1 MGENKLNMNT
11 KVIAEVANSHQGKL
25 AAAIELANQSIKSG
39 AHAIK
44 FQIYSANELM
54 HPKHKRYSHFDKQ
67 SFSSQEWR
75 QIFKKIKKRGAKI
88 YCDVFGE
95 NSFDIAKKNN
105 VDGFKIHS
113 SDLINRNLLEKI
125 AQVGNKEV
133 FLSTGGSTL
142 NEISYA
148 VRILKK
154 NKIKPVLMHGYQN
167 YPTVI
172 EDTNL
177 NRIGYFKKIFNNSCK
192 YGYQDHIAGDDE
204 MNFITPF
211 VSMSYGLDYI
221 EKHVTLN
228 RSKKGIDYYS
238 SIEPKQLKD
247 FVTKIKKVNKIFG
260 NKIINFS
267 KSEKK
272 YRKEVKKIWFCK
284 SKLKKGKILS
294 KDHFEMKRP
303 FNNKILPTFIENF
316 TNFKTITALEHN
328 ESFTRDK
335 IKLGVT
341 AVILARL
348 HSKRLN
354 QKAIKEINGE
364 TSIQHLI
371 KRLKYSKK
379 INNIVL
385 ATTKKSE
392 DLKLCKIAKANG
404 IKFFRGDEK
413 NVLKRMLSAAN
424 LFKNDLVIRVTGDDI
439 LIDPHYVDKLVNYHS
454 SNNFEYSNN
463 KLLPGGTEVEIFN
476 KELLKLLLKIIPNN
490 DQTEYLTYYISK
502 NSDQFNVG
510 SFPIKKI
517 HRSKKSLTLDT
528 TNDYLF
534 LKKFL
539 TKMSLKNKR
548 YSYNMDDVIN
558 FLKKNNKKK
567 NPVFKEEKIDT
578 NLQWQILN

>member
-1 MGENKLNMNT
+1 MNT
-11 KVIAEVANSHQGKL
+11 KVIAEVANSHQGKV
-25 AAAIELANQSIKSG
+25 ATAIELANQSIESG
-39 AHAIK
+39 ADAVK
-44 FQIYSANELM
+44 FQIYSANELL
-54 HPKHKRYSHFDKQ
+54 HPKHKRYVHFDKL
-67 SFSSQEWR
+67 SFSSKEWR
-75 QIFKKIKKRGAKI
+75 QIFKKVKKKGAKI
-88 YCDVFGE
+88 FCDVFGE
-95 NSFDIAKKNN
+95 NSLNIAKKNN

-125 AQVGNKEV
+125 TKVGNKEV
-133 FLSTGGSTL
+133 FLSTGGSNL

-167 YPTVI
+167 YPTVV

-238 SIEPKQLKD
+238 SIEPQQLQD
-247 FVTKIKKVNKIFG
+247 FVKKIKKVNNIFG
-260 NKIINFS
+260 NKIITFS

-284 SKLKKGKILS
+284 AKIKKGKILNN
-294 KDHFEMKRP
+294 KHFEMKRP
-303 FNNKILPTFIENF
+303 FNDKILPTFIENF
-316 TNFKTITALEHN
+316 TNFKTITALEYN
-328 ESFTRDK
+328 EGVTRDK

-348 HSKRLN
+348 RSKRLN
-354 QKAIKEINGE
+354 QKAIKKINSE

-371 KRLKYSKK
+371 KRLKNSKK
-379 INNIVL
+379 IDNIIL
-385 ATTKKSE
+385 ATTKKKE

-404 IKFFRGDEK
+404 IRFVRGDEK

-439 LIDPHYVDKLVNYHS
+439 LIDPYYLDKLVNYHS

-476 KELLKLLLKIIPNN
+476 KKLLKLLLKIIPNS

-502 NSDQFNVG
+502 NPDQFNIG
-510 SFPIKKI
+510 SLPIKKS

-539 TKMSLKNKR
+539 TNMALKNKR

-558 FLKKNNKKK
+558 FLKKNKKK
-567 NPVFKEEKIDT
+567 ENPVLQEEQVDT
-578 NLQWQILN
+578 NLKWQILN